1 MFLVADECPLD
12 QLGSAAL
19 QAPFQKSRFVEVLA
33 MQPVNPNLLSI
44 IGIVFAVGTFVAGS
58 GRTTIAT
65 SNVATNPHPAA
76 TAMRVVNDLPDDFS
90 GNQVHVM
97 YVLPSD
103 GLDEALD
110 TNGTLERSVTAFQK
124 WIAGQAGGQQLR
136 LDTHAG
142 KLDITF
148 YRLNKTDASIA
159 SFGAFVRDQIE
170 SELTAAGFN
179 HPNKVYAVYYGGGST
194 FSCGGGAW
202 PPELSGRVAA
212 LYLKGTPPGAPA
224 CSSNAFAATVDQ
236 PGYLEFAM
244 LHEILH
250 TIGIVAR
257 CAPHHTL
264 SGHVS
269 DSASDIMYAGPL
281 PWQPSLLDVGRDDY
295 FKHDN
300 PGCLDLAKSPY
311 LTLNSSPVLFSEPNT
326 NRAIALDSVTLIRD
340 PFPLTRTLNFSS
352 DNRTRIMLFAANM
365 DLQPGENVSVVTA
378 QAEDS
383 LQQTI
388 PITVEFVGK
397 IPSFYWI
404 TQVNVILPDQLTS
417 AGNILISVNVRGV
430 QSNKVLVS
438 TRTVN

>member
-1 MFLVADECPLD
+1 
-12 QLGSAAL
+12 
-19 QAPFQKSRFVEVLA
+19 

-58 GRTTIAT
+58 GHTTIAT

-326 NRAIALDSVTLIRD
+326 NRAIALDAVTLIRD
-340 PFPLTRTLNFSS
+340 PFPLTRTLSFSS